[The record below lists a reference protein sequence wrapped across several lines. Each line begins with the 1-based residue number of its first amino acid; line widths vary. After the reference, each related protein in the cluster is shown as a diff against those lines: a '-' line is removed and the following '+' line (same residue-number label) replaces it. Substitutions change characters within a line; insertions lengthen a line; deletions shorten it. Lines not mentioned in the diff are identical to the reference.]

1 VKGKLFVIPIN
12 ISDANL
18 DRVLPLYTMDVAKG
32 LRCFVVEKI
41 KTARQFLRKV
51 DRTFPID
58 DSEFYELNKH
68 NNYEFEIEVL
78 NRLKSGE
85 DVGLMSEA
93 GYPGIAD
100 PGSAVV
106 NMAHKYNI
114 KVESLI
120 GPSSIFL
127 ALATSGLNGQGFTFN
142 GYLPKLETDRVRKIK
157 ELCQEVRK
165 KGFAQI
171 FIETPYR
178 NQSMFNDLLNHA
190 ADEIKLTVAM
200 DLTGKKE
207 FVKTKEIG
215 GWKQNKLTMPKE
227 PCVFILGN

>member
-1 VKGKLFVIPIN
+1 MKGKLFVIPIH
-12 ISDANL
+12 ISEASL
-18 DRVLPLYTMDVAKG
+18 DRVLPSYTMDVAKN
-32 LRCFVVEKI
+32 LRLFVVEKV

-51 DRTFPID
+51 DKAFPID

-78 NRLKSGE
+78 NKLKAGE
-85 DVGLMSEA
+85 NVGLMSEA

-106 NMAHKYNI
+106 NMAHKHNI

-142 GYLPKLETDRVRKIK
+142 GYLPKQENERVRKIK
-157 ELCQEVRK
+157 DLCQGIRK
-165 KGFAQI
+165 NGFAQI

-190 ADEIKLTVAM
+190 TSEIKLTVAM

-215 GWKQNKLTMPKE
+215 EWQKNKLTMPK
-227 PCVFILGN
+227 